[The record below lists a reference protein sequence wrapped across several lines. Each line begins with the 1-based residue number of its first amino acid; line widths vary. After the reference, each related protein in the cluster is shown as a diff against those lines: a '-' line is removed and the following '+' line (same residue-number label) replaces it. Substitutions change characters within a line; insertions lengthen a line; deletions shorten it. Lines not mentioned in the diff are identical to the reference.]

1 MIGDLSY
8 SNANKSTNTVN
19 TLFCFFCVFFC
30 MRRFFFSFLRSF
42 FSSSTTPLFVENSI
56 SKVNTETK

>member
-19 TLFCFFCVFFC
+19 TLFCFCDFFC

-42 FSSSTTPLFVENSI
+42 FSSYSSVR
-56 SKVNTETK
+56 